1 MKRTTVTTT
10 LTALA
15 LTIAMLGTNSVWS
28 AGTIIV
34 HPSNANQLSESD
46 IVRLFLG
53 KLTRYPDGS
62 DAIPI
67 DQKGD
72 SSLHGEFVTNILNK
86 STQQLKAY
94 WAQQLFTGKGKPPKS
109 VDSSADVKKLV
120 AENPALIGYI
130 ESGMV
135 DDSVKVIIDF

>member
-1 MKRTTVTTT
+1 MKRINVKTT
-10 LTALA
+10 LTALP
-15 LTIAMLGTNSVWS
+15 LIIAMLTTNSVWS
-28 AGTIIV
+28 AGSIIV
-34 HPSNANQLSESD
+34 HPSNSNALSESD
-46 IVRLFLG
+46 VVRLFLG

-67 DQKGD
+67 EQKG
-72 SSLHGEFVTNILNK
+72 STSIHAEFATNILNK

-109 VDSSADVKKLV
+109 VGSSTDVKKLF

-130 ESGMV
+130 ESEMV
-135 DDSVKVIIDF
+135 DDSVKAIIDF